1 MKKNKFKGNNAKI
14 VEGTRLTQRQMKKM
28 AAAYHNAERDLR
40 ARQLEEANNLAR
52 VTEDVKPADLGD
64 VA

>member
-14 VEGTRLTQRQMKKM
+14 IEGTRLTQRQMKKM

-40 ARQLEEANNLAR
+40 ARQAEEALNPAR